1 MIRTKTRSWARL
13 LALPSL
19 LVALAAAG
27 CDDAGP
33 AGTLAAPD
41 AGSKTVVATGP
52 GPYFQVL
59 ADDGSSG
66 VAAAVIGAEGG
77 AVRIGEHELTVPA
90 GAVDRP
96 TVFSIVLT
104 DPQYAKVYLTAIQ
117 ITSDGRIFNVGT
129 AGFPKPVRL
138 SLSYA
143 RITQAVDPSKLL
155 VLWTRS
161 DGSLV
166 PMPTTV
172 DTAGRRVVGELTH
185 FSGYVIG
192 GNRDGGI
199 DDGDGPGGSTE
210 P

>member
-66 VAAAVIGAEGG
+66 VAAAVIGSAGG
-77 AVRIGEHELTVPA
+77 TVRLGDHHLSIPA
-90 GAVDRP
+90 GTVDRP
-96 TVFSIVLT
+96 TVFSIALT

-117 ITSDGRIFNVGT
+117 ITSDGRIYDLGA
-129 AGFPKPVRL
+129 AGFSKPVQL
-138 SLSYA
+138 TLSYA
-143 RITQAVDPSKLL
+143 RISETIDPSKLL
-155 VLWTRS
+155 ILWARNDGTFAPMVTRLDS
-161 DGSLV
+161 
-166 PMPTTV
+166 TTKRL
-172 DTAGRRVVGELTH
+172 TADLTH

-192 GNRDGGI
+192 GNRDGSI
-199 DDGDGPGGSTE
+199 DDGDGPTGPTE